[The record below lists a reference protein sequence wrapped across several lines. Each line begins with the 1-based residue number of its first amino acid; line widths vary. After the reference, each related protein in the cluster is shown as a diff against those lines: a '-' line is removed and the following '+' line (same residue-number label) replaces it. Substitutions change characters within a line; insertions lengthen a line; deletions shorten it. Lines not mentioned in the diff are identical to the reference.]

1 MRVDTTGDGMK
12 DSTAYDTT
20 GDGKLNA
27 FVSRTT
33 TGSLE
38 DWKIAVERWSCGQD
52 TTGDG
57 TIDTHLTSVQAQTL
71 HERASEI
78 SGEQRKAQFQVRNP
92 ARALLCALAGP
103 NHNQPPSPGLL
114 CAMVPTP
121 NQPAAAATA

>member
-27 FVSRTT
+27 FVSCTT
-33 TGSLE
+33 IWAASSK
-38 DWKIAVERWSCGQD
+38 DCKRWWCGQD

-71 HERASEI
+71 HERASTAAAQK
-78 SGEQRKAQFQVRNP
+78 GEQRKAQFQVRNP
-92 ARALLCALAGP
+92 GRSLARRSSYRLNVVVWLA
-103 NHNQPPSPGLL
+103 
-114 CAMVPTP
+114 
-121 NQPAAAATA
+121 